1 MTGLEIALTLVAG
14 VLTGILSALF
24 GGGGGQ
30 ISIPFMILVLG
41 FSQHVAEG
49 TSLLVIVPTAAMG
62 AWAHSR
68 RGHVWWRP
76 ALWLAVAGVAG
87 AAAGA
92 LLAVRTDE
100 LVLRRIYAA
109 FVLYAAFRFLRRAK
123 RKSRPPLERV
133 PIARDDAPGGR
144 SDGSGA

>member
-1 MTGLEIALTLVAG
+1 MTGLEIGLTVVAG

-49 TSLLVIVPTAAMG
+49 TSLFVIVPTAAVG

-68 RGHVWWRP
+68 RGYVRWRS
-76 ALWLAVAGVAG
+76 ALWLGIAGLAG
-87 AAAGA
+87 AAAGS
-92 LLAVRTDE
+92 LLAIQTDE

-109 FVLYAAFRFLRRAK
+109 FVLYAAFRFLRPARPAPRPVERATIAHQTMTE
-123 RKSRPPLERV
+123 ER
-133 PIARDDAPGGR
+133 DGPG
-144 SDGSGA
+144 D